1 MRSTIGR
8 VKRGDGSLF
17 PNLFAAGGAAAGVSG
32 STAAGYLSGNGLL
45 TASVLGRWPGR
56 PQPQSISGKSRTR
69 STSMSAGA
77 PHAAAYAVDELG
89 KLAGESGLQQIRDQ
103 ITVGRALID
112 ARNALVDMLAQI

>member
-1 MRSTIGR
+1 
-8 VKRGDGSLF
+8 
-17 PNLFAAGGAAAGVSG
+17 
-32 STAAGYLSGNGLL
+32 
-45 TASVLGRWPGR
+45 
-56 PQPQSISGKSRTR
+56 
-69 STSMSAGA
+69 MSAGA